1 MWEHFSFLKLLI
13 TTKKGVKNRAVQ
25 LKKQV
30 VQLVVQLKRLKRSV
44 FGVVRFRTDAEVL
57 KSC

>member
-1 MWEHFSFLKLLI
+1 MWEHFAKLKLLI

-25 LKKQV
+25 LKKLV

-44 FGVVRFRTDAEVL
+44 FGVVRF
-57 KSC
+57 

>member
-1 MWEHFSFLKLLI
+1 MAL
-13 TTKKGVKNRAVQ
+13 Q

-30 VQLVVQLKRLKRSV
+30 VQLVVQLKVLKRSV
-44 FGVVRFRTDAEVL
+44 FGVVRFRTDAEAL